1 MQEMRKRS
9 HRMGPRERCGGSKRR
24 GADATGEESRRPRRP
39 KTAWGR
45 RRGSGAGGEAQHPLY
60 KRQRTEQS
68 GSFPSSSP
76 VAGLAAAARRLLL
89 TVAPPLRVL
98 RSPPVQIRPASIPG
112 RSSRRAR
119 RHLQDLTA
127 RPPHR
132 EANRGPPPKL
142 QFFAWDSLPN
152 RRDRDSSLLVPMAG
166 LEELKKKLQPLLF
179 DDSDKGGV
187 STRVPFPE
195 DTCDSYVV
203 SDGGTIN
210 LLSRSFGEYNIN
222 EHGFHKRST
231 GPEEPDTGEKAYR
244 CASEDM
250 HIFGP
255 IGNGASSVVQ
265 RAIFIPVHRI
275 LALKKINIFEK
286 EKRQQILNEM
296 RTLCEASCYPGLV
309 EFQGAFYMPD
319 SGQISIALEYM
330 DGGSLADVIKVK
342 KSIPELVLAHMLLKV
357 LLGLKY
363 LHEARHLVHRDLK
376 PANIL
381 VNLKGE
387 AKITDFGV
395 SAGLD
400 NTMAMCATFVGTV
413 TYMSPERIRNE
424 NYSYAADIWSLGL
437 TILECATG
445 KFPYN
450 VNEGPANLMLQILDD
465 PSPAPPEDAYTPEFC
480 SFINDCLRK
489 DADARPTCEQ
499 LLSHPFIKRYEETGV
514 DLAAYVRGVVNP
526 TERLKQIAEML
537 AVHYYLLF
545 DGSEGPWNHM
555 KTFYREESSFSF
567 SGNVYVGQSAIF
579 DTLSNI
585 RKKLKGLQAEGMPSL
600 DEIDI
605 DIPSKRQSKTSTSS
619 SHENNVYSV
628 SYVPF
633 VMSMIPVHDESYV
646 LK

>member
-1 MQEMRKRS
+1 
-9 HRMGPRERCGGSKRR
+9 
-24 GADATGEESRRPRRP
+24 
-39 KTAWGR
+39 
-45 RRGSGAGGEAQHPLY
+45 
-60 KRQRTEQS
+60 
-68 GSFPSSSP
+68 
-76 VAGLAAAARRLLL
+76 
-89 TVAPPLRVL
+89 
-98 RSPPVQIRPASIPG
+98 
-112 RSSRRAR
+112 
-119 RHLQDLTA
+119 
-127 RPPHR
+127 
-132 EANRGPPPKL
+132 
-142 QFFAWDSLPN
+142 
-152 RRDRDSSLLVPMAG
+152 MAG

-330 DGGSLADVIKVK
+330 DGGSLADVIRVK
-342 KSIPELVLAHMLLKV
+342 KSIPEPVLAHMLLKV

-363 LHEARHLVHRDLK
+363 LHEVRHLVHRDLK

-489 DADARPTCEQ
+489 YADARPTCEQ
-499 LLSHPFIKRYEETGV
+499 LLSHPFIKRYEQTGV

-545 DGSEGPWNHM
+545 NGSEGPWDHM

-585 RKKLKGLQAEGMPSL
+585 RKKLKGDRPREKIVHVVEKLHCRANGETEIAIRVSGSFITGNQFLIFGEGLQAEGMPSL
-600 DEIDI
+600 EEIDI
-605 DIPSKRQSKTSTSS
+605 DIPSKRVGQFREQFTVHPGTSMGCYYIAKQDLYIVQS
-619 SHENNVYSV
+619 
-628 SYVPF
+628 
-633 VMSMIPVHDESYV
+633 
-646 LK
+646 